1 MCLLEII
8 NFLIVKCNSQIHKVK
23 CYSHE
28 GLFFFFLQIWFQNR
42 RRKDVVSKQDDKP
55 KSDDASPESKSE
67 ICDDKSNHSDKTEN
81 GDSDSGVS
89 DTGSGTDE
97 QEKSM
102 VPTIVLKGV
111 IAELHKF
118 EKDALKPKKKAKKK
132 TKAMKKKELKSNLAN
147 ALLHGGF
154 DVVNPP
160 NQIVP
165 SATGQRLVNKF
176 SHCSKSSAFESPRD
190 SSKTATP
197 SFFDYSSMGSAAMLR
212 SPTRAYM
219 SNTLGLPTSALGCD
233 LPVLSDLLTAS
244 SEQRKEH
251 NESRTIPCRNSQIP
265 TERDRRGEITSHPH
279 FPSPYSNPF
288 GYIYPYHFLAEPGI
302 MLSSLRHSEPYR
314 HYGHYPPIFCSE
326 PSSFHQISPAH
337 LSNPYYSSMAPP
349 PSSLPWNSH
358 NISTSSSSDSSYEQL

>member
-1 MCLLEII
+1 MFDEC
-8 NFLIVKCNSQIHKVK
+8 
-23 CYSHE
+23 
-28 GLFFFFLQIWFQNR
+28 FFYVQIWFQNR
-42 RRKDVVSKQDDKP
+42 RRKDVVSKQDEQP
-55 KSDDASPESKSE
+55 KSEEPEINANKNESCEKS
-67 ICDDKSNHSDKTEN
+67 DQRDKTEN

-89 DTGSGTDE
+89 DTGSNAEDA
-97 QEKSM
+97 EKSM

-118 EKDALKPKKKAKKK
+118 EKDALKPKKKTKKK
-132 TKAMKKKELKSNLAN
+132 TKAMKKKELKSGLAT
-147 ALLHGGF
+147 ALLQGGF

-165 SATGQRLVNKF
+165 SLPGQRLVNKF

-190 SSKTATP
+190 SSKTAP
-197 SFFDYSSMGSAAMLR
+197 SYPDFSSMGSAAMLR

-244 SEQRKEH
+244 AEQRKEH
-251 NESRTIPCRNSQIP
+251 GESRNIPCKTQQTL
-265 TERDRRGEITSHPH
+265 TERERRAEFSAHHPH

-288 GYIYPYHFLAEPGI
+288 GYIYPYHFLAEPAI

-314 HYGHYPPIFCSE
+314 HYGHYPPIFGSE
-326 PSSFHQISPAH
+326 PASFHQITPAH
-337 LSNPYYSSMAPP
+337 LSNPYYSSVTPS
-349 PSSLPWNSH
+349 SSLPWN
-358 NISTSSSSDSSYEQL
+358 NPNLSTSSASDSSYEQL